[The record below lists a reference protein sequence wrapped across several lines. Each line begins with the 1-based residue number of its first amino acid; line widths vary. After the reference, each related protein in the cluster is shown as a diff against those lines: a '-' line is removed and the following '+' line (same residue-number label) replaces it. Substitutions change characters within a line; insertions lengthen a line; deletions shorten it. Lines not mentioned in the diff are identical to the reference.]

1 MNTTAVHIDTQL
13 YNSAAEYARRQHTSV
28 DRIVENFFV
37 TILKIPTTAKW
48 TEKESIAY
56 QELVTRL
63 DEMAALK
70 ADWDDEGA
78 PPIDKTII
86 DTVKQ
91 LIERDNGQ
99 ALEKWIIFPDTNG
112 TLQLD
117 AKERDAVISIG
128 RTEFSYFYN
137 GKEGSERASHVD
149 LTIDSL
155 AQLISHINE

>member
-28 DRIVENFFV
+28 DRMVENFFV
-37 TILKIPTTAKW
+37 SILKIPTTAKR
-48 TEKESIAY
+48 TEKESITY
-56 QELVTRL
+56 QELLTRL

-70 ADWDDEGA
+70 ADEGA
-78 PPIDKTII
+78 LPIDKTII
-86 DTVKQ
+86 NTVRK
-91 LIERDNGQ
+91 LIERNGGQ
-99 ALEKWIIFPDTNG
+99 ALDNWIIFPDTNG

-128 RTEFSYFYN
+128 RTEYSYFYN

-155 AQLISHINE
+155 AQLINHINE